1 MKKVSFLLV
10 IFLGMIHGHLL
21 AQFEWDPTTANS
33 LSAITRFN
41 VTGIGFPTAAT
52 AATAAGG
59 RSFFVVDGTANAP
72 NGNIMA
78 HWLGGQVGPFTSGN
92 TWCGL
97 GEGNPGGPVTP
108 YGLAMAKGGSVGF
121 YNLFPGSAGE
131 DVIAGFG
138 VATGTNANRFRI
150 RSYDNAS
157 SFTTGDDIL
166 IANPR
171 GTVSINSE
179 PQQSGP
185 DLSTALYVDGRD
197 GATSAA
203 FRSIF
208 IQNNTITTPGGLNF
222 ESFSAIGEEGNTAVI
237 NTPVEGFRS
246 QFVNTT
252 STSVFERGTAVNLQV
267 LRNPTPAVP
276 PVVDAV
282 AFALGGELADLYWQD
297 LGYTGPASTDLLVLP
312 PATAQ
317 SLDKFFISF
326 RNADPGGPFVA
337 GNRLPV
343 MQFQANGRVGIGQAA
358 GVSPIST
365 SGLTPIFLDVAA
377 GIFATAGF
385 ITSDRRLK
393 KDIQPVDN
401 AMDLVR
407 RLQGTTYVFRTDEF
421 PGKNLP
427 MGRQYGFIAQDLE
440 KVIPEAAQQCDNGF
454 YAVNYDAIIPS
465 FVV

>member
-41 VTGIGFPTAAT
+41 VTGIGFPTAPTAT
-52 AATAAGG
+52 AAAGG

-72 NGNIMA
+72 NGNILA

-222 ESFSAIGEEGNTAVI
+222 ESFSAIGEEGNTAVT

-252 STSVFERGTAVNLQV
+252 STNTAS
-267 LRNPTPAVP
+267 LR
-276 PVVDAV
+276 
-282 AFALGGELADLYWQD
+282 
-297 LGYTGPASTDLLVLP
+297 
-312 PATAQ
+312 
-317 SLDKFFISF
+317 K
-326 RNADPGGPFVA
+326 
-337 GNRLPV
+337 
-343 MQFQANGRVGIGQAA
+343 
-358 GVSPIST
+358 T
-365 SGLTPIFLDVAA
+365 S
-377 GIFATAGF
+377 
-385 ITSDRRLK
+385 K
-393 KDIQPVDN
+393 K
-401 AMDLVR
+401 
-407 RLQGTTYVFRTDEF
+407 
-421 PGKNLP
+421 
-427 MGRQYGFIAQDLE
+427 
-440 KVIPEAAQQCDNGF
+440 
-454 YAVNYDAIIPS
+454 
-465 FVV
+465 